1 MTDASRT
8 GRRLGL
14 GTILG
19 YAAGSLSTGAFS
31 TIPGLLLLYYLTDTL
46 GVPAGLAGATVLI
59 PKFWDVFWNPV
70 VGGWSDR
77 TDTRWGAR
85 RPWMLAGALAL
96 PGFFVVMFAAPA
108 ALTAAGAAAW
118 TGLAFLGSAASYALF
133 QVPYVSMPAEMTDD
147 YHERTTVTAYRIVA
161 LTLGILVAGAVAPLL
176 VDAGGGGRAGYRT
189 MAVAVAAFMLAGMLG
204 AVFGTAR
211 APTASKPGGA
221 GSFFAALRVARG
233 NPWFLPLWTC
243 FVVQALAS
251 AATLAAIPYF
261 AKYVLGRP
269 GATTP
274 LFVALVAPA
283 IVVMPGWTW
292 LGRRTGKKRAYV
304 VASLCYAAASLGLLA
319 GAVLPFAGVTALVV
333 LAGIGYSG
341 MQVFPLAM
349 LPDTIVADE
358 ARSGSR
364 RAGLLTGIWTAGE
377 TGAFALG
384 PSLVGGLLGAAGF
397 VSTGA
402 GKVAV
407 QPDSALTGIVLA
419 CSALP
424 AIAMLLSL
432 WLLRRYE
439 LSEARLAG
447 IVGKAEG
454 GNR

>member
-1 MTDASRT
+1 MSDSART
-8 GRRLGL
+8 GRTLGA
-14 GTILG
+14 GTYLG

-77 TDTRWGAR
+77 TDTKWGAR
-85 RPWMLAGALAL
+85 RPWMLAGALIL
-96 PGFFVVMFAAPA
+96 PGFFVLMFAAPA
-108 ALTAAGAAAW
+108 SLSSAAAAVW
-118 TGLAFLGSAASYALF
+118 TGLAFLGCAASYALF

-147 YHERTTVTAYRIVA
+147 YHERTTIIAYRIVA

-176 VDAGGGGRAGYRT
+176 VEAGGGGRAGYRA
-189 MAVAVAAFMLAGMLG
+189 MGVAVAGFMLAGMLA

-211 APTASKPGGA
+211 APTASKRAGA
-221 GSFFAALRVARG
+221 GSLLAALRAARG

-261 AKYVLGRP
+261 AKYVLGRS

-274 LFVALVAPA
+274 LFVGLVAPA
-283 IVVMPGWTW
+283 ILVMPLWTW
-292 LGRRTGKKRAYV
+292 FGRRAGKKRAYV
-304 VASLCYAAASLGLLA
+304 ASSLCYTAASLGLLA
-319 GAVLPFAGVTALVV
+319 GAVLPFSGVMAMVV

-349 LPDTIVADE
+349 LPDAIAADE
-358 ARSGSR
+358 ARSGR
-364 RAGLLTGIWTAGE
+364 RLAGLLTGIWTAGE

-384 PSLVGGLLGAAGF
+384 PSLVGGLLAVAGF
-397 VSTGA
+397 VSAPT
-402 GKVAV
+402 GKVAT
-407 QPDSALTGIVLA
+407 QPDGALAGIVLA

-424 AIAMLLSL
+424 AVAMLLSL

-439 LSEARLAG
+439 LTENRLAEL
-447 IVGKAEG
+447 VGKGAG
-454 GNR
+454 GTS